1 MQFYILRES
10 LSRRH
15 LSLDAIDRE
24 LRSAATERKRGVPA
38 LKQRETALI
47 RDIRFSV
54 SQSRLM
60 CNVAR
65 F

>member
-1 MQFYILRES
+1 M
-10 LSRRH
+10 
-15 LSLDAIDRE
+15 SLDAIDRE
-24 LRSAATERKRGVPA
+24 LRSAATEQKRGVPA